1 MSKNTF
7 SASFIA
13 ILSKVILG
21 VLALFAILILAFPI
35 GFYGMVMYLEP
46 TLPDVKNLDNSRFE
60 MPLQIYTA
68 DNKLIGQYGNRYSL
82 PVTFD
87 EIPERMIQAFLAAED
102 DTFFEHS
109 GISVKGMGRALTEV
123 ISDKIGRAH
132 V

>member
-7 SASFIA
+7 LRHSSPF
-13 ILSKVILG
+13 LSKVILG
-21 VLALFAILILAFPI
+21 LLALFAILILAFPI

-60 MPLQIYTA
+60 MLQIYTA

-87 EIPERMIQAFLAAED
+87 GN
-102 DTFFEHS
+102 S
-109 GISVKGMGRALTEV
+109 
-123 ISDKIGRAH
+123 
-132 V
+132 

>member
-87 EIPERMIQAFLAAED
+87 EIPERMIQAFWRQKTILFLNTVASVSKAWD
-102 DTFFEHS
+102 EH
-109 GISVKGMGRALTEV
+109 
-123 ISDKIGRAH
+123 
-132 V
+132 